1 MTKSIFL
8 SPEGM
13 KVFWDYMTHLFLSS
27 SLTAVFIALF
37 AIHFPVDIYTNNGM
51 SKVIG
56 LAFFACLSIYAYL
69 SATSTF
75 LNGTQNIFK
84 IKNNIPPTDKMT
96 AKGLFCNSKVNLI
109 EVIISWAMVGLC
121 VVVVKETAINTAFG
135 IIAARQ

>member
-27 SLTAVFIALF
+27 SLTAVFMALF
-37 AIHFPVDIYTNNGM
+37 AINFPVDIYADNGI

-56 LAFFACLSIYAYL
+56 LAFLACLSIYAYL
-69 SATSTF
+69 SAGFTF
-75 LNGTQNIFK
+75 LNGTQNVFK
-84 IKNNIPPTDKMT
+84 IKNNIPLTDKMT
-96 AKGLFCNSKVNLI
+96 AKTLFFTSKVNLI
-109 EVIISWAMVGLC
+109 EIIISWAVVGLC

-135 IIAARQ
+135 IIATRQ